1 MNAQPV
7 VVTVIDDGDLAV
19 AGLRAVLQPFASRV
33 ELIDTRAALAQ
44 PDRIDVIL
52 YEPVGQSDMSRSL
65 LRDLRQ
71 HAHART
77 AVLSWAERAQLP
89 LAPTSTYFSKS
100 LTASRLVLALEDLA
114 TSEPPA
120 APASQEAGDESADVI
135 SNGVAEF
142 EPLVEALSPLRV
154 VAGPD
159 VDGPPP
165 TPDVDEAP
173 SAVADVAALGDRN
186 GRRTRGARGGIGDDP
201 VGMLTPREYDVLTRI
216 VAGLS
221 NREIGTELAL
231 SLNSVKTYVRS
242 AYRKIGVERRTQAVL
257 WGVQHGIDESSHSVL
272 VG

>member
-1 MNAQPV
+1 MNSEPV

-19 AGLRAVLQPFASRV
+19 AGLRAVLEPFATRV
-33 ELIDTRAALAQ
+33 ELIDTRAALAE
-44 PDRIDVIL
+44 PTRIDVIL

-77 AVLSWAERAQLP
+77 AVLSWAERDQLP
-89 LAPTSTYFSKS
+89 LAATSTYFSKA
-100 LTASRLVLALEDLA
+100 LTASRLVVALEDLA
-114 TSEPPA
+114 
-120 APASQEAGDESADVI
+120 ASDPVPVVVSNDGADDETLTAV
-135 SNGVAEF
+135 GEF
-142 EPLVEALSPLRV
+142 DPLVEALCPLRV
-154 VAGPD
+154 VSGPD

-165 TPDVDEAP
+165 SVVDEATE
-173 SAVADVAALGDRN
+173 VADIAALGDRN
-186 GRRTRGARGGIGDDP
+186 TRRTRGARGGVGDDP
-201 VGMLTPREYDVLTRI
+201 VGMLTPREFDVLTRI